1 MIDFTLKKLNQT
13 TLNYIF
19 LAFCSAKSSTTFSKL
34 KYKRSPR
41 ALSDIIRYFFLK
53 LLMRETP
60 TRAGPDCDQSVQA
73 T

>member
-41 ALSDIIRYFFLK
+41 ALYDIIRYF